1 MPIGPAKQRSL
12 VAALLLEPNRVVPV
26 DRLVDMIWDGPP
38 PASAVANVRTYASR
52 LRRTLVDDHGE
63 PRLAGHGTGYRLSIL
78 DNELDLTAFRRLSQ
92 AGRAALAER
101 QPTRAV
107 ELLGR
112 AVALWRGAAAEDI
125 DRSAGLERCLGV
137 LDEQRL
143 VAVEDWIDAKQ
154 RLGEGGGLI
163 ADLRRLVDE
172 HPLRERLW
180 SSLVL
185 ALYRSGDVAG
195 ALAAF
200 GHVRRSLAEHLG
212 VDLGPELTRLHQAV
226 LRRDPA
232 LDGVADNGP
241 AISVAPVILSPVA
254 ASVAAPPP
262 APVAVPRE
270 LPADTTP
277 LVGRDRELAAI
288 EAILKPHHMDTR
300 EPGLDGPVFI
310 GVHGPAGV
318 GKSALAVQAATRLS
332 RYFPDGQLYADLRGT
347 APGREPRRPV
357 DVLAGFL
364 RSLGVP
370 EPRVPV
376 CEEEAA
382 ARYRSTVASR
392 RLLVLLDDAA
402 DETQVLPLLTAT
414 GGSAVLF
421 TGRRRLAAHDRIVH
435 IELGFL
441 DLAHSI
447 ELLAR
452 LCGAAGPRRLLS
464 KLARECGGSPVA
476 LRGAAARAICR

>member
-1 MPIGPAKQRSL
+1 M
-12 VAALLLEPNRVVPV
+12 
-26 DRLVDMIWDGPP
+26 
-38 PASAVANVRTYASR
+38 
-52 LRRTLVDDHGE
+52 DD
-63 PRLAGHGTGYRLSIL
+63 
-78 DNELDLTAFRRLSQ
+78 ELDLTAFRGLSQ
-92 AGRAALAER
+92 AGRAALAEG
-101 QPTRAV
+101 QANHAV

-112 AVALWRGAAAEDI
+112 ALALWRGAAAEDVE
-125 DRSAGLERCLGV
+125 RSAALDRCLGA

-154 RLGEGGGLI
+154 RLGEGGSLI
-163 ADLRRLVDE
+163 AELRSLVDE

-195 ALAAF
+195 ALTVF
-200 GHVRRSLAEHLG
+200 GHARRSLAEHLG
-212 VDLGPELTRLHQAV
+212 VDPGPELTRLHHAV

-232 LDGVADNGP
+232 LDGVRDAGT
-241 AISVAPVILSPVA
+241 AVRVAPVITSAAPLSPVG
-254 ASVAAPPP
+254 APATVPP
-262 APVAVPRE
+262 AGGAVAVAPQALVTVPRE
-270 LPADTTP
+270 LPADTAP

-288 EAILKPHHMDTR
+288 EAILSGYRRAGAVYP
-300 EPGLDGPVFI
+300 PLDGPVFI

-332 RYFPDGQLYADLRGT
+332 RYFPDGQLYADLRGS

-370 EPRVPV
+370 EPWTPF

-382 ARYRSTVASR
+382 ARYRSTVANR

-402 DETQVLPLLTAT
+402 DEAQVRPLLTAT
-414 GGSAVLF
+414 AGSAVLF
-421 TGRRRLAAHDRIVH
+421 TGRRQLAAHDRVVH
-435 IELGFL
+435 VELGLL
-441 DLAHSI
+441 DLDHSV

-452 LCGAAGPRRLLS
+452 LCGAAGPQRQFSR
-464 KLARECGGSPVA
+464 LARECGGSPVA
-476 LRGAAARAICR
+476 LRGAAARAMRR